1 MAFLQEIQKTAA
13 RVEKQK
19 GLAKLAQTVNA
30 LAGRLGEVALS
41 IGKTAMSP
49 DFKIA
54 FAHSVPFLEVMGD
67 TVMAWMLLWR
77 AGIAAKALE
86 NGARKKDVAFYEG
99 QIKSAEFFINTEI
112 PVTLGRMNS
121 IDAASSAA
129 VDISEAAFGG

>member
-1 MAFLQEIQKTAA
+1 
-13 RVEKQK
+13 
-19 GLAKLAQTVNA
+19 
-30 LAGRLGEVALS
+30 
-41 IGKTAMSP
+41 
-49 DFKIA
+49 
-54 FAHSVPFLEVMGD
+54 MGD

-112 PVTLGRMNS
+112 PITLGRMNS